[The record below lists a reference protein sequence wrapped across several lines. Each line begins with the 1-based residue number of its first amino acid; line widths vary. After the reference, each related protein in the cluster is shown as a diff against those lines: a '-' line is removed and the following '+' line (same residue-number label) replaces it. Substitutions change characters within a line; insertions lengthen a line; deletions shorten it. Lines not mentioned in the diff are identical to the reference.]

1 VFDQRVSVA
10 DDLTQGGYASCH
22 ACRHALTEAD
32 TLSPDYVVD
41 VSCPY
46 CIGRQSD
53 RQRAAFAERA
63 RQARLAA
70 ARGQRHVGAIMAD
83 AKDAANERGG

>member
-1 VFDQRVSVA
+1 
-10 DDLTQGGYASCH
+10 
-22 ACRHALTEAD
+22 
-32 TLSPDYVVD
+32 VVD

-46 CIGRQSD
+46 CIGQQSQ

-70 ARGQRHVGAIMAD
+70 ARGRRHVGAKMAD